1 MSRWLRLACAVG
13 LLALATVGCDGM
25 IEELVSGALG
35 GEDALPLFPMDG
47 IPIAMEARVQ
57 VESREAMDGD
67 ELNWLSADWTHQ
79 VSGHVSQSLGWQQE
93 TQGFIGGYAQGRTH
107 CYSPCGPEHDVVATW
122 ASELALDDPRE
133 QPEFIL
139 RLYDDEALVLYGVPT
154 TIACEITE
162 VTSPECCGIEAW
174 WWGESGDEA
183 CRHDVY
189 MLFEDADRAP
199 DADRSTLAVVQSGVV
214 LLRIPLDELR
224 EGGTVH
230 RQISLVESQGGY
242 YSDWEHHLDVAL
254 TLTAE

>member
-35 GEDALPLFPMDG
+35 GEEALPLYPMDA

-57 VESREAMDGD
+57 VESREAMAGD

-189 MLFEDADRAP
+189 LLFEDADRAP
-199 DADRSTLAVVQSGVV
+199 DADSSSLAVVQSGVV
-214 LLRIPLDELR
+214 LLRIPLEELR
-224 EGGTVH
+224 EGGTLTANVN
-230 RQISLVESQGGY
+230 LVEHDG
-242 YSDWEHHLDVAL
+242 DWEHRLDVAL